1 MLQFSDLTIETA
13 FANQSGAMEVRNH
26 FKRIL
31 TIMIIGVVFTLHGYA
46 QTNWDEYKI
55 PKQSSSANLANY
67 RMTIDFK
74 RRDLNGKLT
83 VHDIISAKII
93 QLSQQSFIDNAFQL
107 ADVSVTGISEQGQNK
122 QNIEELEGL
131 NFKIQGDNFI
141 SLDFYKDFPPAHV
154 ERIRT
159 FIQDKVTFEA
169 WGLMYLDSLRLNI
182 PFYPSLFQNQ
192 QADFE
197 QSVNFNTQKLSITW
211 FGYSKIN
218 GKDCILVY
226 FKSMYSPFLV
236 DNDSMIVNGR
246 SCFWGNI
253 WILPDTR
260 QIEYATMNE
269 DIVSHVKLKSVDFE
283 QQFSTQRELTYEKN
297 E

>member
-1 MLQFSDLTIETA
+1 
-13 FANQSGAMEVRNH
+13 
-26 FKRIL
+26 
-31 TIMIIGVVFTLHGYA
+31 
-46 QTNWDEYKI
+46 
-55 PKQSSSANLANY
+55 
-67 RMTIDFK
+67 
-74 RRDLNGKLT
+74 
-83 VHDIISAKII
+83 
-93 QLSQQSFIDNAFQL
+93 
-107 ADVSVTGISEQGQNK
+107 VTGISEQGQNK
-122 QNIEELEGL
+122 QKIDELDGL
-131 NFKIQGDNFI
+131 NFKIQGDNFTH
-141 SLDFYKDFPPAHV
+141 LDFYKDFPPAHV

-169 WGLMYLDSLRLNI
+169 WGLMYLDSLSLNI

-197 QSVNFNTQKLSITW
+197 QSVNFNTQKLNITW
-211 FGYSKIN
+211 SGYSKIN

-236 DNDSMIVNGR
+236 DNDNMIVNGR

-253 WILPDTR
+253 WILPNTR

-269 DIVSHVKLKSVDFE
+269 DIVSHMKLKGIDFE
-283 QQFSTQRELTYEKN
+283 QQFNIQRELTFEKI

>member
-1 MLQFSDLTIETA
+1 M
-13 FANQSGAMEVRNH
+13 
-26 FKRIL
+26 KRVV
-31 TIMIIGVVFTLHGYA
+31 IMIIGVVFALHCSA
-46 QTNWDEYKI
+46 QTSGNEQKI
-55 PKQSSSANLANY
+55 PEQSSSPNLANY
-67 RMTIDFK
+67 RMTIDIK
-74 RRDLNGKLT
+74 RRDLNGRLN
-83 VHDIISAKII
+83 VHDIISGKII
-93 QLSQQSFIDNAFQL
+93 QLSQQSVVENAFKL

-122 QNIEELEGL
+122 QKIDELDGL
-131 NFKIQGDNFI
+131 SFKIQGDNFTN
-141 SLDFYKDFPPAHV
+141 LDFYKDFPPAHI

-197 QSVNFNTQKLSITW
+197 QSVNFNTQKLNITW
-211 FGYSKIN
+211 LGYSKIN

-236 DNDSMIVNGR
+236 DNDNMIVNGR

-269 DIVSHVKLKSVDFE
+269 DIVSHMKLKDNNFE
-283 QQFSTQRELTYEKN
+283 QQFNIQRELIYEKI

>member
-1 MLQFSDLTIETA
+1 M
-13 FANQSGAMEVRNH
+13 
-26 FKRIL
+26 KRIVL
-31 TIMIIGVVFTLHGYA
+31 MIIGVVFTLHCYA
-46 QTNWDEYKI
+46 QTNWDEQKI
-55 PKQSSSANLANY
+55 PNQSSSASLANY

-74 RRDLNGKLT
+74 RRDLNGKLN
-83 VHDIISAKII
+83 VHDIISGKII
-93 QLSQQSFIDNAFQL
+93 QMSQQSVIDNAFQL

-131 NFKIQGDNFI
+131 NITIQGDNFTN
-141 SLDFYKDFPPAHV
+141 LDFYKGFPSAHV

-159 FIQDKVTFEA
+159 FIQDKVAFEVY
-169 WGLMYLDSLRLNI
+169 GQMYLDSLKLNI
-182 PFYPSLFQNQ
+182 PFYPALFQNQ

-197 QSVNFNTQKLSITW
+197 QSVNFNTQKLNITW
-211 FGYSKIN
+211 LGYSNIN

-236 DNDSMIVNGR
+236 DNDNMIVNGR

-269 DIVSHVKLKSVDFE
+269 DIVSHLKLKGNNFE
-283 QQFSTQRELTYEKN
+283 QQFTTQRELIYERI

>member
-1 MLQFSDLTIETA
+1 MD
-13 FANQSGAMEVRNH
+13 
-26 FKRIL
+26 KRVFIIL
-31 TIMIIGVVFTLHGYA
+31 IGVVFTLHGYA
-46 QTNWDEYKI
+46 QTNGDEQKI

-67 RMTIDFK
+67 RMTVDFK
-74 RRDLNGKLT
+74 RRDLNGRLN
-83 VHDIISAKII
+83 VYDIISGKII
-93 QLSQQSFIDNAFQL
+93 QISQQSVIENAFQL
-107 ADVSVTGISEQGQNK
+107 ADVSVIGISEQGQSK
-122 QNIEELEGL
+122 QNIDELEGL
-131 NFKIQGDNFI
+131 NFKIQGDNFT

-159 FIQDKVTFEA
+159 FIQDKVAFEA
-169 WGLMYLDSLRLNI
+169 WGLMYLDSLILNI

-197 QSVNFNTQKLSITW
+197 QSVNFNTQKLNITW
-211 FGYSKIN
+211 LGYSKIN

-236 DNDSMIVNGR
+236 DNDNMTVNGR

-253 WILPDTR
+253 WIFPDTR

-269 DIVSHVKLKSVDFE
+269 DIVSHLKLKGNNFE
-283 QQFSTQRELTYEKN
+283 QQFTTQRELIYERI